1 MSALVTSHFS
11 EEHCRERRHDQI
23 IGDSPVLKSVLE
35 KVDAWLR
42 QMPQC

>member
-11 EEHCRERRHDQI
+11 EEHFRERGHDQI

-35 KVDAWLR
+35 RSNAWLDR
-42 QMPQC
+42 SQC